1 LKQSP
6 GFGGSNN
13 LKISNMKLN
22 FKDQFLLSVF
32 LSQILKNSEKQF
44 ENSNMNYVKKG
55 IICFDDEQ
63 KKVMEKIISDYDL
76 VYQYVELSE

>member
-1 LKQSP
+1 
-6 GFGGSNN
+6 
-13 LKISNMKLN
+13 MKLN

-44 ENSNMNYVKKG
+44 ENSNMNYVKKN

-63 KKVMEKIISDYDL
+63 KKVIEKIISDYDL

>member
-1 LKQSP
+1 
-6 GFGGSNN
+6 
-13 LKISNMKLN
+13 MKLN

-32 LSQILKNSEKQF
+32 ISQILKNSEKQF
-44 ENSNMNYVKKG
+44 ENSNMNYVKKD